1 MGVQISKAKPIQI
14 INTQGEPKS
23 KQTKVDWKKAKFV
36 ASYLGVSLATV
47 SRWTNQKDDPLPSR
61 RLRGVLQYDLDEVKK
76 WEIKNSQ

>member
-14 INTQGEPKS
+14 IKTQAES
-23 KQTKVDWKKAKFV
+23 KKKQNKVDWKKAKFV

-61 RLRGVLQYDLDEVKK
+61 RLRGVLQYDFEEVKE
-76 WEIKNSQ
+76 WETRNSN

>member
-14 INTQGEPKS
+14 IKTQVEPKR
-23 KQTKVDWKKAKFV
+23 KQNKGDWKKAKFV

-61 RLRGVLQYDLDEVKK
+61 RLRGVLQYDFEEVKE
-76 WEIKNSQ
+76 WETRNSN

>member
-14 INTQGEPKS
+14 IKTQAEPKR
-23 KQTKVDWKKAKFV
+23 KQNKGDWKKAKFV

-61 RLRGVLQYDLDEVKK
+61 RLRGVLQYDFEEVKE
-76 WEIKNSQ
+76 WETRNSI